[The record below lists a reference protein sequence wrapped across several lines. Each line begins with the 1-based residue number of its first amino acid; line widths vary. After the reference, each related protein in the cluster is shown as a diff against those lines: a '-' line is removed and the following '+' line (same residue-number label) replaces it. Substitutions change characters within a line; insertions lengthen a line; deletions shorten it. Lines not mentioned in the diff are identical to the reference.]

1 MSKKDIFFISTFAFL
16 IGAGVGFY
24 LRGIFGVF

>member
-1 MSKKDIFFISTFAFL
+1 MNKKDIFFVTTIAFL

-24 LRGIFGVF
+24 LRGIFGVL